1 MLMNSINEISIDTK
15 ARKQHAARR
24 GLTSQVGERL
34 RLSYKQ
40 AKGEVKY
47 QQNIHSR
54 IMKIE
59 DSIFVD
65 TKETRNTDRTLNQYM
80 SSNQNPLG
88 RERSPTFGGPQERST
103 SANGVKYTYV

>member
-47 QQNIHSR
+47 
-54 IMKIE
+54 
-59 DSIFVD
+59 
-65 TKETRNTDRTLNQYM
+65 
-80 SSNQNPLG
+80 
-88 RERSPTFGGPQERST
+88 
-103 SANGVKYTYV
+103 